1 MPSISNN
8 FYIKLP
14 AKGEKY
20 DECRMVST
28 YTSINAKYVTKTE
41 KRYYFYFRNG
51 GYPLMSHKKYTKD
64 IRFYKSLI
72 IG

>member
-1 MPSISNN
+1 MHNDCVCVFLCSYIYIIQIMPSISNN

-41 KRYYFYFRNG
+41 KRYYF
-51 GYPLMSHKKYTKD
+51 
-64 IRFYKSLI
+64 
-72 IG
+72 